1 MTVLHFCSGSMFKN
15 ILILTRTRTK
25 GEMRLLRLQRKNPL
39 SVRNNFQNDANDEL
53 VKPEMDLKGFDKS
66 LHEMMTVMDF
76 VKIGIQSIET

>member
-39 SVRNNFQNDANDEL
+39 SVRNNFQNDANENDGNENDNENEAK
-53 VKPEMDLKGFDKS
+53 VFRRHMRD
-66 LHEMMTVMDF
+66 
-76 VKIGIQSIET
+76 